1 MVRNGDT
8 ANAYSLSQSLGAGRI
23 TPRMGT
29 WQDKQTRI
37 PIHSPRSHAAAC
49 SASTLLCRLVS
60 GRGCTT
66 VLHTRR
72 AYSYCHIGDHSLPCS
87 TSNPVSPRDLNR
99 RLLSGNLDHSDIDR
113 MRPLA
118 SFLRLRASSLS
129 DDAMSRPTD
138 HAHRLSRGRTDH
150 KKQRRR
156 DSASE

>member
-1 MVRNGDT
+1 
-8 ANAYSLSQSLGAGRI
+8 
-23 TPRMGT
+23 MGT

-60 GRGCTT
+60 GWGCTT

-72 AYSYCHIGDHSLPCS
+72 LYSYCHIGDHSLPCS

-99 RLLSGNLDHSDIDR
+99 RLLSSNLDHSDIDR

-118 SFLRLRASSLS
+118 SSSGSARLLSATMPCHIPPIMRTDSVGAALITRSSAAETPRPSSLCRS
-129 DDAMSRPTD
+129 VQVGGRSLV
-138 HAHRLSRGRTDH
+138 LSIAAN
-150 KKQRRR
+150 Q
-156 DSASE
+156 SE